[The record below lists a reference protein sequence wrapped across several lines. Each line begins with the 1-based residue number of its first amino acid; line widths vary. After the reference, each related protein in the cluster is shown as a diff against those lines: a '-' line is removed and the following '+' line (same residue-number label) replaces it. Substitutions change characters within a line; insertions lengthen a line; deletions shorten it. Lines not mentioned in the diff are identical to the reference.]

1 MNLNI
6 SRLVETIPPLKG
18 QLDSIPKLWQ
28 KKLIAQ
34 TDLCSLDYQK
44 TPIQYS
50 GNLKLLIR

>member
-6 SRLVETIPPLKG
+6 SRLAETIPPLKG

-34 TDLCSLDYQK
+34 TDLCSLYYQK